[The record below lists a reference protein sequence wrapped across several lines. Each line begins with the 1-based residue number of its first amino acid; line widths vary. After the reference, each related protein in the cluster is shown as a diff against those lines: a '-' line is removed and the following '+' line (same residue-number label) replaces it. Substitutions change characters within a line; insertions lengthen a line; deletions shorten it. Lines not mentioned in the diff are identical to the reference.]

1 VKFGAV
7 IAAAGLSSR
16 MGAFKPLLPLGGSTI
31 IERIVCTLR
40 AGGVEDITV
49 VTGRDASRIEEVLS
63 SGNLVFDD
71 KTSCNITYVYNKDY
85 ASTDMFYSVSMG
97 FADIAERAD
106 AVFFTP
112 VDVPLFTVNTM
123 RLLTERLQNSC
134 GRPEGADHIISPI
147 HKGKLGHPI
156 LMLPQ
161 ALKELIKWKGPGGLR
176 GAIDAYGG
184 LTEILEIDDPG
195 VVFDA
200 DTPEDYQLLT
210 ESVKS

>member
-16 MGAFKPLLPLGGSTI
+16 MGAFKPLLPLGGGTI
-31 IERIVCTLR
+31 IERIICTLR

-49 VTGRDASRIEEVLS
+49 VTGRDASRIEETLASVKAS
-63 SGNLVFDD
+63 S
-71 KTSCNITYVYNKDY
+71 NITYVYNKDY

-123 RLLTERLQNSC
+123 RLLIEHLQNSRD
-134 GRPEGADHIISPI
+134 RPEGTYHIISPI
-147 HKGKLGHPI
+147 HKDRLGHPI

-184 LTEILEIDDPG
+184 PKDILEMDDPG
-195 VVFDA
+195 VAFDA
-200 DTPEDYQLLT
+200 DTPEDYHSLL
-210 ESVKS
+210 KALG

>member
-1 VKFGAV
+1 
-7 IAAAGLSSR
+7 
-16 MGAFKPLLPLGGSTI
+16 MGAFKPLLPLGGGTI
-31 IERIVCTLR
+31 IERIICTLR
-40 AGGVEDITV
+40 AGGVETITV

-63 SGNLVFDD
+63 SENLVSDD
-71 KTSCNITYVYNKDY
+71 KTPTNITFVYNKDY
-85 ASTDMFYSVSMG
+85 ASTDMFHSVSMG
-97 FADIAERAD
+97 FANIAERAD

-123 RLLTERLQNSC
+123 SLLIERLQNSRD
-134 GRPEGADHIISPI
+134 RPEGTVHIISPI

-176 GAIDAYGG
+176 GAIDAYSGPKD
-184 LTEILEIDDPG
+184 ILEIDDPG
-195 VVFDA
+195 VAFDA
-200 DTPEDYQLLT
+200 DTPEDYRLLT